1 MNNKQ
6 RKMLIRII
14 SAAVLIIILHFLPTE
29 GWLRFCLYMIPYLIV
44 GYDILRKAVKGI
56 LNGQVF
62 DENFLMAVA
71 TVGAIALALI
81 SRSGDYT
88 EACAVM
94 LFYQIGELFQGYAVG
109 KSRRNISSL
118 MDIRPDYANLV
129 EDDDVQ
135 KVDPDDVEVG
145 SIIQVSPGEKIP
157 IDGIVTEGS
166 SSLNTSALTG
176 ESVPRTVRVG
186 DEVISGCINLSGVL
200 RIRTTKEFEE
210 STASKILDLVENSSM
225 RKSRSENFITKFAKY
240 YTPIVCLSALA
251 LAVLPPLVS
260 GLILKTGFTWSTWVY
275 RALTFLVI
283 SCPCALVVSIPLSF
297 FAGIGGASHEGILV
311 KGSNYLETLS
321 KVRTV
326 AFDKTGTMTKG
337 VFKVSGVH
345 NSSLPDHELLRL
357 AALTETYSNHP
368 ISKSIK
374 EAYCELSGEDPSDI
388 SGSHDVTDVEEISG
402 QGVMATVEG
411 KRLAVG
417 NARLMTAVGAKPIE
431 CSEAGTL
438 VHVAMDGKYQGHI
451 LISDQL
457 KPTAGEAIETLRRR
471 GVDRTVM
478 LTGDSSKVGQKVAL
492 DLGIDQV
499 KCELL
504 PEDKVNEVEKLL
516 SEEAA
521 RSGGKSKVAFVGD
534 GINDAPVLSMADVGI
549 AMGALGSDAAIEAA
563 DVVLMDDDPL
573 KISKAIGIARKCMRI
588 VYENIVFAI
597 GVKLICLLLG
607 ALGIAN
613 MWLAIFADVGVMVI
627 AVLNAIRALFVK
639 NL

>member
-200 RIRTTKEFEE
+200 RIRTTKEF
-210 STASKILDLVENSSM
+210 
-225 RKSRSENFITKFAKY
+225 
-240 YTPIVCLSALA
+240 
-251 LAVLPPLVS
+251 
-260 GLILKTGFTWSTWVY
+260 
-275 RALTFLVI
+275 
-283 SCPCALVVSIPLSF
+283 
-297 FAGIGGASHEGILV
+297 
-311 KGSNYLETLS
+311 
-321 KVRTV
+321 
-326 AFDKTGTMTKG
+326 
-337 VFKVSGVH
+337 
-345 NSSLPDHELLRL
+345 
-357 AALTETYSNHP
+357 
-368 ISKSIK
+368 
-374 EAYCELSGEDPSDI
+374 
-388 SGSHDVTDVEEISG
+388 
-402 QGVMATVEG
+402 
-411 KRLAVG
+411 
-417 NARLMTAVGAKPIE
+417 
-431 CSEAGTL
+431 
-438 VHVAMDGKYQGHI
+438 
-451 LISDQL
+451 
-457 KPTAGEAIETLRRR
+457 
-471 GVDRTVM
+471 
-478 LTGDSSKVGQKVAL
+478 
-492 DLGIDQV
+492 
-499 KCELL
+499 
-504 PEDKVNEVEKLL
+504 
-516 SEEAA
+516 
-521 RSGGKSKVAFVGD
+521 
-534 GINDAPVLSMADVGI
+534 
-549 AMGALGSDAAIEAA
+549 
-563 DVVLMDDDPL
+563 
-573 KISKAIGIARKCMRI
+573 
-588 VYENIVFAI
+588 
-597 GVKLICLLLG
+597 
-607 ALGIAN
+607 
-613 MWLAIFADVGVMVI
+613 
-627 AVLNAIRALFVK
+627 
-639 NL
+639 